1 MKKKQFDYF
10 GTLAEMSLYATEEA
24 KFLKETLVNF
34 DPVKLGE
41 RRAHMHE
48 LEHACDLKKHALTT
62 ALAQEFLPPIERD
75 DLFRLSHVTDDLAD
89 CIDNALSF
97 LYVAAIG
104 TIRPDAITFADLII
118 ESSERVTELLREFA
132 NFKKST
138 KLKQLVIGLN
148 EIEER
153 GDRLFADAVRKLSA
167 ESRSTREVIEWR
179 DIYRNFENCF
189 DAAEAIADNVESAVL
204 KNS

>member
-1 MKKKQFDYF
+1 
-10 GTLAEMSLYATEEA
+10 
-24 KFLKETLVNF
+24 
-34 DPVKLGE
+34 
-41 RRAHMHE
+41 MHE

-104 TIRPDAITFADLII
+104 TIRPDAIAFADLII

-153 GDRLFADAVRKLSA
+153 GDRLFAEAVRKLSA

-189 DAAEAIADNVESAVL
+189 DAAEAIADNVESVVL